1 MPAVMIHMVTLY
13 EAKTHLSSL
22 VDRAAAGEEIIVA
35 KHGRPMAKLVP
46 VRDAAQRRPGRAKGK
61 IKMSAD
67 FDAPLPKAVIDAFLG
82 GVE

>member
-1 MPAVMIHMVTLY
+1 MSSTLTLY

-46 VRDAAQRRPGRAKGK
+46 IRDAARRRPGRAKGK
-61 IKMSAD
+61 IKMAAN
-67 FDAPLPKAVIDAFLG
+67 FDAPLPKALIEAFLG
-82 GVE
+82 GTE